1 LKYLALPIL
10 VLWLCLGGAASAQE
24 EASQKVLT
32 LDLDGDGAPETVRV
46 TQQPAPEDSPGA
58 DTLLQV
64 QKGNATLYER
74 LLEGCYFEDFHK
86 LPLKGSDGG
95 ALLCYTCASGANYM
109 YTDCLARQDG
119 RFRFYSLPGF
129 LNTSPDA
136 PADLDGDGVQDFQL
150 AACYSVGGCYSGRE
164 NELFLKFDGREFLPL
179 IPGGFYA
186 AHLVDLDGG
195 GLLVVGLRA
204 GTVFDTVEL
213 WGASGGQM
221 RALRSVLLPSARRGS
236 LDEQWQDPPE
246 APTVGKSLSD
256 SRGFRIEYAGVAFQT
271 TATQASLDANPLQR
285 FSTPGR
291 MLGGALKLLFPAF
304 RTILD
309 FPKPTEP
316 TC

>member
-1 LKYLALPIL
+1 MPYLPLPIL
-10 VLWLCLGGAASAQE
+10 ALCLCLGGAAFAQE
-24 EASQKVLT
+24 EPGPRLLS
-32 LDLDGDGAPETVRV
+32 LDLDGDGNPETVRV

-64 QKGNATLYER
+64 QNGKATLYER
-74 LLEGCYFEDFHK
+74 LLESCYFEDFHL

-95 ALLCYTCASGANYM
+95 ALLCYTCSSGANYL

-136 PADLDGDGVQDFQL
+136 PADLDGDGLQDFQL

-179 IPGGFYA
+179 MPGGFYA

-221 RALRSVLLPSARRGS
+221 LLLRSVLLTAARRGS
-236 LDEQWQDPPE
+236 GDDTWEDPPA
-246 APTVGKSLSD
+246 APAVGQSLRD
-256 SRGFRIEYAGVAFQT
+256 SRGFRIEYAGLAFQA

-285 FSTPGR
+285 FATPAR
-291 MLGGALKLLFPAF
+291 MLGGALKLLFPIF
-304 RTILD
+304 RTVLEV
-309 FPKPTEP
+309 PKPTEP
-316 TC
+316 PC